1 MKTLLHRLTSAALM
15 LAAPLLFAAGA
26 QAGEITLYT
35 HANFGGASVT
45 LRNTT
50 PDLVPLGFNDRTSSV
65 VVRSGAW
72 ELCEHADFRG
82 RCVVLERGEYPV
94 LEGFNDQV
102 SSAREVAG
110 RGRDYRDGRDDRDNR
125 GDNRDYRGGERD
137 GRHGWRDDDR
147 GYGRRGEPIILYSH
161 AGFSG
166 AKVELHNDVV
176 RTLTDYDFNDQTG
189 SIIVNEGRWQLC
201 EHADFG
207 GRCIVLEPGRYEQ
220 LDNMND
226 RISSLRRL
234 R

>member
-1 MKTLLHRLTSAALM
+1 MKNFLLRLTSSALM
-15 LAAPLLFAAGA
+15 LAAPVLFAAGA
-26 QAGEITLYT
+26 QAGEMTLYT

-45 LRNTT
+45 LRGTT

-82 RCVVLERGEYPV
+82 HCIVLERGEYPV

-110 RGRDYRDGRDDRDNR
+110 RGRDYQDQRGDRDNR
-125 GDNRDYRGGERD
+125 DNRAYRDNDRDDRRGYERGH
-137 GRHGWRDDDR
+137 GRHG
-147 GYGRRGEPIILYSH
+147 EAIILFSH

-166 AKVELHNDVV
+166 AKVELRNDVV
-176 RTLTDYDFNDQTG
+176 RTLVDYDFNDQAG

-207 GRCIVLEPGRYEQ
+207 GRCIVLDPGRYEQ
-220 LDNMND
+220 LDNMNN